1 MHTTEKNNLSGEKKI
16 IYVVSALLLLSFIF
30 LGFSEKKQ
38 TDPAGKTGWWAV
50 YFENPKSPNLTF
62 TIENNGKTKKF
73 HWKEIA
79 EDNTIV
85 EGADISVPTGQKNTI
100 PLVDATVPKGA
111 KIIIEVSDEAGGKKE
126 IYKTLN

>member
-1 MHTTEKNNLSGEKKI
+1 MRITEKNNFSKEKKI
-16 IYVVSALLLLSFIF
+16 ISAIIALLFFSFVF
-30 LGFSEKKQ
+30 LAYSEQKQ
-38 TDPAGKTGWWAV
+38 IDPAGKNGWWAI
-50 YFENPKSPNLTF
+50 YFENPKSEDLTF

-79 EDNTIV
+79 GDNTIV

-111 KIIIEVSDEAGGKKE
+111 KIIIEVSDEAGSKKE